1 MGRHRRSRGGGR
13 GGQDIYTKKALK
25 EGYPARSVYKLEEI
39 DRRVGLFRRGM
50 KVLDLGASPGSWT
63 LYAAKMVGPA
73 GSVLGIDL
81 QEQRTGLP
89 PHASFRIGDM
99 YDETVES
106 LGGPFDVV
114 ISDMAPDTSGQR
126 DADMYRSYELV
137 LGALRL
143 AEGTLLP
150 GGSFVAKIF
159 QGGEYEDA
167 RAEIRKS
174 FTKVRTLRPKAT
186 KDISYEVY
194 LVGIGFK
201 PKPPPSGDP
210 LEETLQSPLSK
221 ADESE

>member
-50 KVLDLGASPGSWT
+50 RVLDLGASPGSWT
-63 LYAAKMVGPA
+63 LYAAKMVGPQ
-73 GSVLGIDL
+73 GRVLGLDL
-81 QEQRTGLP
+81 KELNTGLP
-89 PHASFRIGDM
+89 PQASFRVGDM
-99 YDETVES
+99 YEETVES
-106 LGGPFDVV
+106 LDGPFDVV

-143 AEGTLLP
+143 AEGTLVP
-150 GGSFVAKIF
+150 GGKFVAKIF
-159 QGGEYEDA
+159 QGAEYEDA
-167 RAEIRKS
+167 RAECRKS
-174 FTKVRTLRPKAT
+174 FEKVRTLRPKAT
-186 KDISYEVY
+186 KDISYEVF

-201 PKPPPSGDP
+201 PKPPADN
-210 LEETLQSPLSK
+210 
-221 ADESE
+221 DESE